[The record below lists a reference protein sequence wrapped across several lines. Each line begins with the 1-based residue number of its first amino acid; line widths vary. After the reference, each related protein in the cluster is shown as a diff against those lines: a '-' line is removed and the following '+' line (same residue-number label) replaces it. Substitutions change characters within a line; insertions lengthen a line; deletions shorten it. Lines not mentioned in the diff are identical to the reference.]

1 MNFSWSPNLLFFAG
15 VVLEYSY
22 LVHVCKT
29 VISLMKKKGETKM
42 ENLEI
47 CNPLNPPK
55 FAANI
60 EGQISKPIIML
71 CVAYICTFYRI
82 FLICGLAGVK
92 G

>member
-29 VISLMKKKGETKM
+29 VISLMKKEETM

-47 CNPLNPPK
+47 CSPLNPPT
-55 FAANI
+55 FADNH
-60 EGQISKPIIML
+60 EGQISKSIMMF
-71 CVAYICTFYRI
+71 CVVYILNFYRI
-82 FLICGLAGVK
+82 FLICGLAGEK

>member
-1 MNFSWSPNLLFFAG
+1 MNFSWSPNLMFFAG

-29 VISLMKKKGETKM
+29 VISLMKKRGKM

-47 CNPLNPPK
+47 CSPLNPPK
-55 FAANI
+55 FADNL
-60 EGQISKPIIML
+60 EEQISKSISML
-71 CVAYICTFYRI
+71 CVAYIFTFYRI